1 MAAIQLLNYVLEGQA
16 QVLSLPQPCRL
27 FRRQTRLSGRG
38 PARGV
43 FLLRLNRLAFPAP
56 GHELIIAR
64 PQYFVAEWSPRTS
77 AERSINPSRDGI
89 LLQKTNF

>member
-1 MAAIQLLNYVLEGQA
+1 
-16 QVLSLPQPCRL
+16 
-27 FRRQTRLSGRG
+27 
-38 PARGV
+38 
-43 FLLRLNRLAFPAP
+43 LLRLNRLAFPAP